1 MFSLSLGN
9 SSSKYLNYTTS
20 GNMSRFKKITRT
32 RAQRPKVKPLGL
44 TQFCRCDFASLRKKC
59 FLILII
65 SMLTNACSALQ
76 PIDPNGP
83 TASALSYP
91 IALSEL
97 GPRLEEA
104 SLAWYQLSQ
113 RYGLPGRTE
122 ANLHPYTA
130 TLESLPPALS
140 ASIHLPR
147 VGSQTTPTEE
157 DTRESL
163 RRFIV
168 EWQRLIGAQPDE
180 LSLVERIDEPS
191 GIKVARY
198 QQKPFRYPL
207 RGGFGTL
214 VIRFR
219 TDGTLVGLSSNCIPN
234 ADRLQ
239 ASIAGLTPR
248 LTAEQA
254 ITRIRTQPVTVTNVT
269 GQPQTFSLPASAAVE
284 ARQLVVYAQTSITPP
299 SGLQIRLAWEIDVTN
314 GPLSKVYL
322 DAISD
327 EIIATS

>member
-1 MFSLSLGN
+1 MN
-9 SSSKYLNYTTS
+9 RTKSS
-20 GNMSRFKKITRT
+20 
-32 RAQRPKVKPLGL
+32 QRPGNKLHRLICVICGGL
-44 TQFCRCDFASLRKKC
+44 LLAG
-59 FLILII
+59 
-65 SMLTNACSALQ
+65 CSALQ
-76 PIDPNGP
+76 PVDPNGP
-83 TASALSYP
+83 TTNAPLYP

-113 RYGLPGRTE
+113 RYGLTGKTE

-130 TLESLPPALS
+130 TIESLPANLS
-140 ASIHLPR
+140 TSIHLPK
-147 VGSQTTPTEE
+147 VGAQTNPTEE
-157 DTRESL
+157 ETRESL

-168 EWQRLIGAQPDE
+168 EWQRLIGAQPSE
-180 LSLVERIDEPS
+180 LSLVERIDEPT

-198 QQKPFRYPL
+198 EQKPFRYPL
-207 RGGFGTL
+207 RGGYGSL

-219 TDGTLVGLSSNCIPN
+219 ADGQLVSLSSNCIPN
-234 ADRLQ
+234 AERLQ
-239 ASIAGLTPR
+239 ATLAGLTPK

-254 ITRIRTQPVTVTNVT
+254 VDRIKTQPVTVTGAT
-269 GQPQTFSLPASAAVE
+269 GQQQTVSLPANAGAE
-284 ARQLVVYAQTSITPP
+284 ARQLVVFAQPSVSPP

-314 GPLSKVYL
+314 GPISKVYL